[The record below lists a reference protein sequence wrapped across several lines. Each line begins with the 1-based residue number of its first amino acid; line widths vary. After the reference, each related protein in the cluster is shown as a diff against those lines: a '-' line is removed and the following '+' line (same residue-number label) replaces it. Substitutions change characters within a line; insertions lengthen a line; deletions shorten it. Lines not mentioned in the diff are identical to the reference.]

1 MSNESPFLNFK
12 VECPVCKTI
21 NEFEQIKV
29 GAYVE
34 ESRDSDFCPSD
45 IKWRYP
51 KYQAYNPLAFFTAT
65 CSHCFYTREF
75 TNKFREWKADNAF
88 RTYRLK
94 TVKAKH
100 LEHLSEADSVL
111 KCLGN
116 AIDMQRH
123 PNESAIIK
131 LHLAAFDE
139 LCNEHASNLD
149 LGRFYLRMGWVF
161 RSLGEGDNPSQLLLG
176 SLLREMDS
184 KFFGFKDA
192 LEGASG
198 QFDALGAS
206 ISAQFEAEQMPAEIQ
221 SQMCAYRERFEAG
234 NNALRAALIGGQEKL
249 EEMRALMDEYRS
261 ALMGGGQSD
270 GERQFGKYASFGE
283 FLRQEVKWEGKVA
296 SESEALE
303 KAAYYYKQAFAS
315 GRDIAPGTPQIQVS
329 YLIAELSRRV
339 GDYDEAKQFFTSTI
353 KTGQEFIYQNRRDQ
367 SRTALARKILELAM
381 EQGRAN
387 LAAAKP
393 ARDRE

>member
-34 ESRDSDFCPSD
+34 ETRDSDFCPQD

-94 TVKAKH
+94 TVKTKH
-100 LEHLSEADSVL
+100 LEYLSEADSVL
-111 KCLGN
+111 KSLGN
-116 AIDMQRH
+116 AIDMQRY

-131 LHLAAFDE
+131 LHLAVFDE
-139 LCNEHASNLD
+139 LCNEHPSNLD
-149 LGRFYLRMGWVF
+149 LGRFYLRIGWVF
-161 RSLGEGDNPSQLLLG
+161 RSLGANDNPSQLMLG

-184 KFFGFKDA
+184 KYFSFKEA
-192 LEGASG
+192 LEHARG

-206 ISAQFEAEQMPAEIQ
+206 IAAQFEADQMPAEVQ
-221 SQMCAYRERFEAG
+221 SQMCAYRDRFEAG
-234 NNALRAALIGGQEKL
+234 NNALDAALTGGREKL
-249 EEMRALMDEYRS
+249 EEMRTLMDGYR
-261 ALMGGGQSD
+261 AELMGSSQVE
-270 GERQFGKYASFGE
+270 GEQQFGQYPSFGE
-283 FLRQEVKWEGKVA
+283 FLRQEVKWDGRVA
-296 SESEALE
+296 SEREALE
-303 KAAYYYKQAFAS
+303 KAAHYYKQAFAG

-367 SRTALARKILELAM
+367 SRTALARKILELAI

-387 LAAAKP
+387 LAASKP
-393 ARDRE
+393 A